1 MVDVVQ
7 THEAPPPESQE
18 HVQEMIEKAENAN
31 SVQANDPD
39 RPNWLPEKFNSPED
53 LAQAY
58 SQLEREFHS
67 NRQEPQQAE
76 EGRYESEVQEQQ
88 ATQDEARDFIENQGL
103 SFDKYY
109 QEYNDE
115 GGLTRNSYNELAKA
129 GIPKEMVDS
138 WIQGQQALQDRFVE
152 SAYNEVGGQ
161 ENFNNMLEW
170 ATNSLPSEEVD
181 AFNRAID
188 SANPSDSM
196 FAIKALNARY
206 MAENSQPNLLRG
218 DTGTPSTGSFKSLAE
233 LRSAMSDPKYA
244 TDPVFR
250 DQVTQKLARSNIM

>member
-1 MVDVVQ
+1 MVDTVQ
-7 THEAPPPESQE
+7 THEAPEPESQE
-18 HVQEMIEKAENAN
+18 YVQEMVQKAEDAQ
-31 SVQANDPD
+31 SVQAQDPD
-39 RPNWLPEKFNSPED
+39 RPSWLPEKFNSPED

-58 SQLEREFHS
+58 GQLEREFHS
-67 NRQEPQQAE
+67 NRQEPQQDVQDVQD
-76 EGRYESEVQEQQ
+76 VQEQQ

-109 QEYNDE
+109 QEYNNE
-115 GGLTRNSYNELAKA
+115 GGLTRNSYSELAKA
-129 GIPKEMVDS
+129 GIPKDMVDS
-138 WIQGQQALQDRFVE
+138 WIQGQEALQDRFVQ

-233 LRSAMSDPKYA
+233 LRSAMADPQYA
-244 TDPVFR
+244 TDPAFR
-250 DQVTQKLARSNIM
+250 DQVAEKLARSNLM

>member
-1 MVDVVQ
+1 MVDTVQ
-7 THEAPPPESQE
+7 THEAPEPESQE
-18 HVQEMIEKAENAN
+18 YVQEMIQKAEDAQ
-31 SVQANDPD
+31 SVQAQDPD
-39 RPNWLPEKFNSPED
+39 RPSWLPEKFNRPED

-58 SQLEREFHS
+58 GQLEREFHS
-67 NRQEPQQAE
+67 NRQEPQQDVQD
-76 EGRYESEVQEQQ
+76 VQEQQ

-233 LRSAMSDPKYA
+233 LRSAMADPQYT
-244 TDPVFR
+244 TDPAFR
-250 DQVTQKLARSNIM
+250 DQVAQKLARSNIM

>member
-1 MVDVVQ
+1 MVDTVQ
-7 THEAPPPESQE
+7 THEAPEPESQE
-18 HVQEMIEKAENAN
+18 YVQEMVQKAEDAQ
-31 SVQANDPD
+31 SVQAQDPD
-39 RPNWLPEKFNSPED
+39 RPSWLPEKFNSPED

-58 SQLEREFHS
+58 GQLEREFHS
-67 NRQEPQQAE
+67 NRQEPQQDVQD
-76 EGRYESEVQEQQ
+76 VQEQQ

-129 GIPKEMVDS
+129 GIPQQMVDS
-138 WIQGQQALQDRFVE
+138 WIQGQEALQDRFVE
-152 SAYNEVGGQ
+152 SAYSEVGGQ

-170 ATNSLPSEEVD
+170 ATNNLPSEEVD

-233 LRSAMSDPKYA
+233 LRSAMADPQYT
-244 TDPVFR
+244 TDPAFR
-250 DQVTQKLARSNIM
+250 DQVAQKLARSNIM

>member
-1 MVDVVQ
+1 MVDTVQ
-7 THEAPPPESQE
+7 THEAPEPESQE
-18 HVQEMIEKAENAN
+18 YVQEMVQKAEDAQ
-31 SVQANDPD
+31 SVQAQDPD
-39 RPNWLPEKFNSPED
+39 RPSWLPEKFNSPED

-58 SQLEREFHS
+58 GQLEREFHS
-67 NRQEPQQAE
+67 NRQEPQQDVQD
-76 EGRYESEVQEQQ
+76 VQEQQ

-233 LRSAMSDPKYA
+233 LRSAMADPQYT
-244 TDPVFR
+244 TDPAFR
-250 DQVTQKLARSNIM
+250 DQVAQKLARSNIM

>member
-1 MVDVVQ
+1 MVDTVQ
-7 THEAPPPESQE
+7 THEAPEPESQE
-18 HVQEMIEKAENAN
+18 YVQEMIQKAEDAQ
-31 SVQANDPD
+31 SVQAQDPD
-39 RPNWLPEKFNSPED
+39 RPSWLPEKFNSPED

-58 SQLEREFHS
+58 GQLEREFHS
-67 NRQEPQQAE
+67 NKQEPQQDVQD
-76 EGRYESEVQEQQ
+76 VQEQQ

-233 LRSAMSDPKYA
+233 LRSAMADPQYT
-244 TDPVFR
+244 TDPAFR
-250 DQVTQKLARSNIM
+250 DQVAQKLARSNIM